1 MTSMVKVLRAADGT
15 VINIG
20 PWEYLRDAGGAIVNP
35 IPAGAYEDTAE
46 VITDDD
52 GGRHERLA
60 WLPKEATRRL
70 KRTDY
75 VIPKANETNRVINPE
90 WKAWRQSLREIVGGL
105 NMDIPPE
112 PPRYGSAEDIPVVEE
127 EVPAEPEPE
136 LEPPVEDLPPED
148 LADLMRENSA
158 YSDPDALLALYN
170 ELTNKIML
178 GLANDA
184 DRALQSRL
192 HNGLEWIKRNAVEVI

>member
-1 MTSMVKVLRAADGT
+1 MMQQVIKDSAGN

-20 PWEYLRDAGGAIVNP
+20 PWQFIKDDNGVIVNP
-35 IPAGAYEDTAE
+35 LPPGCYEDMAE
-46 VITDDD
+46 IVTDDD
-52 GGRHERLA
+52 GGKHDRAA
-60 WLPKEATRRL
+60 WLPKEATRLL
-70 KRTDY
+70 KGTDY

-112 PPRYGSAEDIPVVEE
+112 PPRYGQAEPVVEE
-127 EVPAEPEPE
+127 VLAEPEPE
-136 LEPPVEDLPPED
+136 LEPPVEDPPPAD

-158 YSDPDALLALYN
+158 YSDPNVLRALYN

-178 GLANDA
+178 GLADDA

-192 HNGLEWIKRNAVEVI
+192 HNGLEWIKRHAAEVI

>member
-1 MTSMVKVLRAADGT
+1 MTSMVKVLRSADGT

-46 VITDDD
+46 IITDND

-60 WLPKEATRRL
+60 WLPREATRRL

-105 NMDIPPE
+105 NADIPPE
-112 PPRYGSAEDIPVVEE
+112 PPRYGALENEHPSQDELLAEE
-127 EVPAEPEPE
+127 EPKVPSELAEFLRDNE
-136 LEPPVEDLPPED
+136 
-148 LADLMRENSA
+148 A
-158 YSDPDALLALYN
+158 YSDMADRLMAIYN

-178 GLANDA
+178 GLASDA
-184 DRALQSRL
+184 DRALQARL
-192 HNGLEWIKRNAVEVI
+192 HGGLDWIKRNAVEVI

>member
-1 MTSMVKVLRAADGT
+1 MMQRVIKDSAGN

-20 PWEYLRDAGGAIVNP
+20 PWQFIKDDNGVIVNP
-35 IPAGAYEDTAE
+35 LPPGCYEDMAE
-46 VITDDD
+46 IVTDDD
-52 GGRHERLA
+52 GGKHDRAA
-60 WLPKEATRRL
+60 WLPKEATRLL

-75 VIPKANETNRVINPE
+75 VIPKANETDRVINPE

-112 PPRYGSAEDIPVVEE
+112 PPRYGQAKPVVEE
-127 EVPAEPEPE
+127 VLAEPEPE
-136 LEPPVEDLPPED
+136 LEPPVEDPPPAD

-158 YSDPDALLALYN
+158 YSDPNVLRALYN

-178 GLANDA
+178 GLADDA

-192 HNGLEWIKRNAVEVI
+192 HNGLEWIKRHAAEVI

>member
-1 MTSMVKVLRAADGT
+1 MTSMVKVLRSADGA

-20 PWEYLRDAGGAIVNP
+20 PWEYLQDESGAIVNP

-60 WLPKEATRRL
+60 WLPREATRRL

-105 NMDIPPE
+105 NADIPPE
-112 PPRYGSAEDIPVVEE
+112 PPRYGALENEHPSQDELPAEE
-127 EVPAEPEPE
+127 EPKVPSELAEFLRDNE
-136 LEPPVEDLPPED
+136 
-148 LADLMRENSA
+148 A
-158 YSDPDALLALYN
+158 YSDMADRLMAIYN

-178 GLANDA
+178 GLASDA
-184 DRALQSRL
+184 DRALQARL
-192 HNGLEWIKRNAVEVI
+192 HGGLDWIKRNAVEVI

>member
-1 MTSMVKVLRAADGT
+1 MTSMVKVLRSADGT

-112 PPRYGSAEDIPVVEE
+112 PPRYGQAEPVVE

>member
-1 MTSMVKVLRAADGT
+1 MMQRVIKDSAGN

-20 PWEYLRDAGGAIVNP
+20 PWQFIKDDNGVIVNP
-35 IPAGAYEDTAE
+35 LPPGCYEDMAKI
-46 VITDDD
+46 VTDND
-52 GGRHERLA
+52 GGKHHRAA
-60 WLPKEATRRL
+60 WLPKEATRLL
-70 KRTDY
+70 KGTDY
-75 VIPKANETNRVINPE
+75 VIPKANETDRVINPE

-112 PPRYGSAEDIPVVEE
+112 PPRYGQAEPVVE

-178 GLANDA
+178 GLANDD

-192 HNGLEWIKRNAVEVI
+192 HNGLEWIKRHAVEVI

>member
-1 MTSMVKVLRAADGT
+1 MTSMVKVLRSADGT

-20 PWEYLRDAGGAIVNP
+20 PWEYLQDESGAIVNP

-60 WLPKEATRRL
+60 WLPRAATRRL

-105 NMDIPPE
+105 NADIPPE
-112 PPRYGSAEDIPVVEE
+112 PPRYGALENEHPSQDELPAEE
-127 EVPAEPEPE
+127 EPKVPSELAEFLRDNE
-136 LEPPVEDLPPED
+136 
-148 LADLMRENSA
+148 A
-158 YSDPDALLALYN
+158 YSDMADRLMAIYN

-178 GLANDA
+178 GLASDA
-184 DRALQSRL
+184 DRALQARL
-192 HNGLEWIKRNAVEVI
+192 HGGLDWIKRNAVEVI

>member
-1 MTSMVKVLRAADGT
+1 MTSMVKVLRSADGT

-20 PWEYLRDAGGAIVNP
+20 PWEYLQDESGAIVNP

-60 WLPKEATRRL
+60 WLPREATRRL

-105 NMDIPPE
+105 NADIPPE
-112 PPRYGSAEDIPVVEE
+112 PPRYGALENEHPSQDELPAEE
-127 EVPAEPEPE
+127 EPKVPSELAEFLRDNE
-136 LEPPVEDLPPED
+136 
-148 LADLMRENSA
+148 A
-158 YSDPDALLALYN
+158 YSDMADRLMAIYN

-178 GLANDA
+178 GLASDA
-184 DRALQSRL
+184 DRALQARL
-192 HNGLEWIKRNAVEVI
+192 HGGLDWIKRNAVEVI

>member
-1 MTSMVKVLRAADGT
+1 MGRSMMQQVIKDSAGN

-20 PWEYLRDAGGAIVNP
+20 PWQFIKDDNGVIVNP
-35 IPAGAYEDTAE
+35 LPPGCYEDMAE
-46 VITDDD
+46 IVTDDD
-52 GGRHERLA
+52 GGKHDRAA
-60 WLPKEATRRL
+60 WLPKEATRLL
-70 KRTDY
+70 KGTDY
-75 VIPKANETNRVINPE
+75 VIPKANETDRVINPE

-112 PPRYGSAEDIPVVEE
+112 PPRYGQAEPVVEE
-127 EVPAEPEPE
+127 VLAEPEPE
-136 LEPPVEDLPPED
+136 LEPPVEDPPPAD

-158 YSDPDALLALYN
+158 YSDPNVLRALYN

-178 GLANDA
+178 GLADDA

-192 HNGLEWIKRNAVEVI
+192 HNGLEWIKRHAAEVI

>member
-1 MTSMVKVLRAADGT
+1 MTSMVKVLRSADGT

-112 PPRYGSAEDIPVVEE
+112 PPRYGSAEDVPVVEE
-127 EVPAEPEPE
+127 EVPAEPPVEETPPE
-136 LEPPVEDLPPED
+136 DLRPEDLPPSQRKQRSDNTETASFIPVHPPHVAGRPHGND
-148 LADLMRENSA
+148 LLEEKQKRREQRHSV
-158 YSDPDALLALYN
+158 
-170 ELTNKIML
+170 
-178 GLANDA
+178 
-184 DRALQSRL
+184 
-192 HNGLEWIKRNAVEVI
+192 VENPIENQTG